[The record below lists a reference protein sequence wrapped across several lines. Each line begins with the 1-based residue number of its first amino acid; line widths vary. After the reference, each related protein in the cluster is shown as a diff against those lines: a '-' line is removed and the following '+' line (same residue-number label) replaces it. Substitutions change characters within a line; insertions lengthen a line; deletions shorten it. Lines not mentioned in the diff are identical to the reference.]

1 MSITIVKI
9 GKHATGKTKHTKQK
23 NISQFIEN
31 FIQVYF
37 SRGKCSQIMVQ
48 LRSLK
53 NFDVELAKYEKKKK
67 KKNDLTLLLSETATR
82 DVR

>member
-1 MSITIVKI
+1 MKI

-53 NFDVELAKYEKKKK
+53 NFDVELAKYEKK
-67 KKNDLTLLLSETATR
+67 NDLTLLLSETATR